1 MESSSEIIKPQQ
13 KRSIKRFEKVLE
25 TAEYILTS
33 GSSYSL
39 TIQDVAKISGMKR
52 PSIYKFF
59 PSNESIVDALSEK
72 HCLKLLGLIKNNLKN
87 VNYSNVSEHYK
98 IVIDVSAI
106 YINQNKE
113 IAEVL
118 FTKFAENLLTKAIS
132 EEISKLSPSTKPIKN
147 LITTQMLISSLYSG
161 YKSEKS
167 ISPAFLG
174 ESKRACLSYLAN

>member
-13 KRSIKRFEKVLE
+13 ERSIKRFEKVLE

-33 GSSYSL
+33 GSNYSL

-59 PSNESIVDALSEK
+59 PSNESIVDALSER
-72 HCLKLLGLIKNNLKN
+72 HCLKLLGLIKNNLKS
-87 VNYSNVSEHYK
+87 VHYSNASEHYK
-98 IVIDVSAI
+98 IIIDVYAI

-132 EEISKLSPSTKPIKN
+132 EEITKLSPNTKPIKN

>member
-33 GSSYSL
+33 GSNYSL

-59 PSNESIVDALSEK
+59 PNNESIVDALSEK

-132 EEISKLSPSTKPIKN
+132 DEISKLSPNTKPLKN

>member
-33 GSSYSL
+33 GSNYSL

-132 EEISKLSPSTKPIKN
+132 EEISNLSPNTKPIKN

-174 ESKRACLSYLAN
+174 ESKRACLPYLAN

>member
-33 GSSYSL
+33 GSNYSL

-98 IVIDVSAI
+98 IIIDVYAI

-132 EEISKLSPSTKPIKN
+132 EEITKLSPNTKPIKN

>member
-1 MESSSEIIKPQQ
+1 MESTSQIIKPQQ
-13 KRSIKRFEKVLE
+13 KRSIKRFDKVLE
-25 TAEYILTS
+25 TAEYILKS
-33 GSSYSL
+33 ESNYSL
-39 TIQDVAKISGMKR
+39 TIQDIAKISGMKR

-59 PSNESIVDALSEK
+59 PSNESIVNALSEK
-72 HCLKLLGLIKNNLKN
+72 HCLKLMKLIKKNLEN
-87 VNYSNVSEHYK
+87 VSHSNVSEHYK
-98 IVIDVSAI
+98 IIIDVSAI

-118 FTKFAENLLTKAIS
+118 FTKFAEDLLCAAIS
-132 EEISKLSPSTKPIKN
+132 EEISKLSPDTKLIKN
-147 LITTQMLISSLYSG
+147 QIVTQMLLSSLYSG

>member
-1 MESSSEIIKPQQ
+1 
-13 KRSIKRFEKVLE
+13 
-25 TAEYILTS
+25 
-33 GSSYSL
+33 
-39 TIQDVAKISGMKR
+39 MKR

-132 EEISKLSPSTKPIKN
+132 EEISKLSPNTKPIKN

>member
-33 GSSYSL
+33 GSNYSL

-132 EEISKLSPSTKPIKN
+132 EEISKLSPNTKPLKN

>member
-33 GSSYSL
+33 GSNYSL

-132 EEISKLSPSTKPIKN
+132 EEISKLSPNTKPIKN
-147 LITTQMLISSLYSG
+147 LITTQMLISSLYRG

>member
-25 TAEYILTS
+25 TAEYILIS
-33 GSSYSL
+33 GSNYSL

-118 FTKFAENLLTKAIS
+118 FTKFAENLLTKGIS
-132 EEISKLSPSTKPIKN
+132 EEISKLSPNTKPIKN

>member
-33 GSSYSL
+33 GSNYSL

-59 PSNESIVDALSEK
+59 PNNESIVDALSEK

>member
-1 MESSSEIIKPQQ
+1 MESSAEIIKPQQ

-25 TAEYILTS
+25 TAEYILKS
-33 GSSYSL
+33 QSNYSL
-39 TIQDVAKISGMKR
+39 TIQDVAKVSGMKR

-59 PSNESIVDALSEK
+59 PSNEEIVDALSEK
-72 HCLKLLGLIKNNLKN
+72 HCLKLMDLIKKNLEN
-87 VNYSNVSEHYK
+87 IIYSSPSEHYK
-98 IVIDVSAI
+98 IIIDVLAI

-118 FTKFAENLLTKAIS
+118 FTKFAEDLLSNAIT

-147 LITTQMLISSLYSG
+147 KITTQMLLSSLYSG
-161 YKSEKS
+161 FKAEKS

-174 ESKRACLSYLAN
+174 ESKRACLSYLSN

>member
-33 GSSYSL
+33 GSNYSL

-72 HCLKLLGLIKNNLKN
+72 HCLKLLGLIKNNLKS
-87 VNYSNVSEHYK
+87 VHYSNVSEHYK
-98 IVIDVSAI
+98 IIIDVSAI

-132 EEISKLSPSTKPIKN
+132 EEITKLSPSTKPIKN

>member
-33 GSSYSL
+33 GSNYSL

-52 PSIYKFF
+52 HSIYKFF

-132 EEISKLSPSTKPIKN
+132 EEISKLSPNTKPIKN

>member
-33 GSSYSL
+33 GSNYSL

>member
-1 MESSSEIIKPQQ
+1 MESSAEIIKPQQ

-25 TAEYILTS
+25 TAEYILKS
-33 GSSYSL
+33 QSNYSL
-39 TIQDVAKISGMKR
+39 TIQDVAKVSGMKR

-59 PSNESIVDALSEK
+59 PSNEAIVDALSEK
-72 HCLKLLGLIKNNLKN
+72 HCLKLMDLIKKNLEN
-87 VNYSNVSEHYK
+87 IVYSSPSEHYK
-98 IVIDVSAI
+98 IIIDVLAI

-118 FTKFAENLLTKAIS
+118 FTKFAEDLLSNAIT

-147 LITTQMLISSLYSG
+147 KITTQMLLSSLYSG
-161 YKSEKS
+161 FKAEKS

-174 ESKRACLSYLAN
+174 DS

>member
-13 KRSIKRFEKVLE
+13 KRSIKRFEKGLE

-33 GSSYSL
+33 GSNYSL

-132 EEISKLSPSTKPIKN
+132 EEISKLSPNTKPIKN

>member
-1 MESSSEIIKPQQ
+1 MELSAEIIKPQQ

-25 TAEYILTS
+25 TAEYILKS
-33 GSSYSL
+33 QSNYSL
-39 TIQDVAKISGMKR
+39 TIQDVAKVSGIKR

-59 PSNESIVDALSEK
+59 PSNEAIVDALSEK
-72 HCLKLLGLIKNNLKN
+72 HCLKLMDLIKKNLEN
-87 VNYSNVSEHYK
+87 IVYSSPSEHYK
-98 IVIDVSAI
+98 IIIDVLAI

-118 FTKFAENLLTKAIS
+118 FTKFAEDLLSNAIT

-147 LITTQMLISSLYSG
+147 KITTQMLLSSLYSG
-161 YKSEKS
+161 FKAEKS

-174 ESKRACLSYLAN
+174 ESKRACLSYLSN

>member
-25 TAEYILTS
+25 TAEYILIS
-33 GSSYSL
+33 GSNYSL

-132 EEISKLSPSTKPIKN
+132 EEITKLSPNTKPIKN

>member
-33 GSSYSL
+33 DSNYSL

-72 HCLKLLGLIKNNLKN
+72 HCLKLINLIKKNLEN

-98 IVIDVSAI
+98 IIIDVSAI

-118 FTKFAENLLTKAIS
+118 FTKFAEDLLSTAIS
-132 EEISKLSPSTKPIKN
+132 DEISRLSPNTKPIKN
-147 LITTQMLISSLYSG
+147 QIATQMFLSSLYSG
-161 YKSEKS
+161 FKSEKS

-174 ESKRACLSYLAN
+174 ESKRACLSYLSN

>member
-33 GSSYSL
+33 GSNYSL

-118 FTKFAENLLTKAIS
+118 FTKFAENLLTKGIS
-132 EEISKLSPSTKPIKN
+132 EEISKLSPNTKPIKN

>member
-25 TAEYILTS
+25 TAEYILIS
-33 GSSYSL
+33 GSNYSL

-59 PSNESIVDALSEK
+59 PNNESIVDALSEK

-132 EEISKLSPSTKPIKN
+132 EEISKLSPNTKPIKN

>member
-33 GSSYSL
+33 GSNYSL

-59 PSNESIVDALSEK
+59 PNNESIVDALSEK

-132 EEISKLSPSTKPIKN
+132 EEISKLSPNTKPIKN

>member
-1 MESSSEIIKPQQ
+1 MDSTSEIIKPQQ

-25 TAEYILTS
+25 TAEYILNS
-33 GSSYSL
+33 KSNYSL

-59 PSNESIVDALSEK
+59 PSNESIVNALSEK
-72 HCLKLLGLIKNNLKN
+72 HCMKLLSLIKKNLNN
-87 VNYSNVSEHYK
+87 VNYSNLSEHYK
-98 IVIDVSAI
+98 IIIDVSAI
-106 YINQNKE
+106 YINQNKQ

-118 FTKFAENLLTKAIS
+118 FTKFAEDLLSTEIG
-132 EEISKLSPSTKPIKN
+132 EEILKHSPNTKPIKN
-147 LITTQMLISSLYSG
+147 QIATQMFLSSLYSG

>member
-33 GSSYSL
+33 GSNYSL

-132 EEISKLSPSTKPIKN
+132 EEITKLSPNTKPIKN

>member
-33 GSSYSL
+33 GSNYSL
-39 TIQDVAKISGMKR
+39 TIQDVAKISGMNR

-132 EEISKLSPSTKPIKN
+132 EEISKLSPNTKPIKN

>member
-33 GSSYSL
+33 GSNYSL

-106 YINQNKE
+106 YINQNKD

-132 EEISKLSPSTKPIKN
+132 EEISKLSPNTKPIKN

>member
-33 GSSYSL
+33 GSNYSL

-59 PSNESIVDALSEK
+59 PNNESIVDALSEK

-132 EEISKLSPSTKPIKN
+132 EEISKLSPNTKPIKN
-147 LITTQMLISSLYSG
+147 LITTQMLISFLYSG

>member
-33 GSSYSL
+33 GSNYSL

-72 HCLKLLGLIKNNLKN
+72 HCLKLLGLIKKNLKN

-132 EEISKLSPSTKPIKN
+132 EEISKLSPNTKPIKN

>member
-33 GSSYSL
+33 GSNYSL

-59 PSNESIVDALSEK
+59 LNNESIVDALSEK

-132 EEISKLSPSTKPIKN
+132 EEITKLSPNTKPIKN

>member
-1 MESSSEIIKPQQ
+1 MESSSEIIKPQE

-33 GSSYSL
+33 GSNYSL
-39 TIQDVAKISGMKR
+39 TIQDVAKISGMKS

-59 PSNESIVDALSEK
+59 PSNEYIVDALSQK

-132 EEISKLSPSTKPIKN
+132 EEISKLSPNTKPIKN
-147 LITTQMLISSLYSG
+147 LITTQMLISSLYRG